1 MELEGDEERHDD
13 GDTDAA
19 APAHITMDDAEDEE
33 EAKARI
39 EKMQLASVSDVRSV
53 AGLMKQLEPV
63 MEVSKSSPFARRRI
77 AVIYIA

>member
-1 MELEGDEERHDD
+1 
-13 GDTDAA
+13 
-19 APAHITMDDAEDEE
+19 
-33 EAKARI
+33 
-39 EKMQLASVSDVRSV
+39 VSDVRSV